1 MTRTEPL
8 KPCQVP
14 ILVWKHSEVAERG
27 LNLSLNP
34 SDSSGIVTKPTGEAL
49 RTLTSASACPRK
61 ILVPVLKFLV
71 ILILRETYTKTIIIT
86 HKLSVNPI

>member
-1 MTRTEPL
+1 MYPQFL
-8 KPCQVP
+8 
-14 ILVWKHSEVAERG
+14 
-27 LNLSLNP
+27 LNLSMNP

-49 RTLTSASACPRK
+49 RERACWARTLTLVSICPRK

-71 ILILRETYTKTIIIT
+71 ILILPETYTKIIIIT